1 VIAKVPVLHP
11 FKEWRII
18 AVAQVVSLRSH
29 SITPFPRM
37 PIDPPS
43 SPEIVVQLIHDLQAD
58 NYVKLSAAIIFIL
71 DYGAHIF
78 DRMTL
83 LVFDSLSAQ

>member
-1 VIAKVPVLHP
+1 MEDYCGWAGS
-11 FKEWRII
+11 F
-18 AVAQVVSLRSH
+18 SLL
-29 SITPFPRM
+29 TFDY
-37 PIDPPS
+37 PIPHMAIGPPS
-43 SPEIVVQLIHDLQAD
+43 SPEVVVQLIHDLQTD
-58 NYVKLSAAIIFIL
+58 DYVKLSAAIVFIL